1 MLSEPS
7 RWDDLR
13 PQARRMRSQPTR
25 AERVLWQSLRR
36 NEAEGLKFRRQ
47 HAIGSFIV
55 DFYCVQAELV
65 IEIDGPIHA
74 SQREADEERQAYLE
88 GMGLTVLRFSNEE
101 VLGTL
106 PTVLMRIREFIQA
119 RLVHKTATPL
129 SSQGEGMGKR

>member
-1 MLSEPS
+1 
-7 RWDDLR
+7 
-13 PQARRMRSQPTR
+13 MRSQPTR